1 MPLITPTIDV
11 ATVKDV
17 PRVLWSNVASGD
29 TFDPLVLKQQFGLAG
44 AIQVS
49 GTFGAASVTFL
60 VSNDNVNYFPAKDI
74 SNTAIA
80 FTAGGIAEISL
91 SAVYIRPAI
100 TGTGASGITITLVTR
115 GSNSV

>member
-29 TFDPLVLKQQFGLAG
+29 TFDPLILKQQFGLAG

-49 GTFGAASVTFL
+49 GTFGTSAVTL
-60 VSNDNVNYFPAKDI
+60 QVSNDGVNYFLAKDI
-74 SNTAIA
+74 SNTAIS
-80 FTAGGIAEISL
+80 FTSGGIAEISL
-91 SAVYIRPAI
+91 SAVFIRPAI
-100 TGTGASGITITLVTR
+100 TGVGASGITITLVTR